1 MKNSYPKTND
11 HRLMGHLQKIAGLAY
26 DVDVRMDTVQ
36 HMLSAIDASG
46 FDCPVPLADCTV
58 VYETFP
64 VAGEVMFPKAKS
76 HLWQLLEST
85 GSAMLVTDA
94 LIQGAD
100 SLFVAIGLNQSEVS
114 DYINRIIFRQSKPAL
129 FVNTFKGTTAV
140 IFSLN
145 SIRG

>member
-1 MKNSYPKTND
+1 
-11 HRLMGHLQKIAGLAY
+11 MGHLQKIAGLAY
-26 DVDVRMDTVQ
+26 DPTVQ
-36 HMLSAIDASG
+36 MDSIHHMLSAIDASS
-46 FDCPVPLADCTV
+46 FNCPVPLQDCIV

-64 VAGEVMFPKAKS
+64 VVGEVMFPKPKS

-85 GSAMLVTDA
+85 DSAMLLTDA

-100 SLFVAIGLNQSEVS
+100 SLLIAARLNKPDVP
-114 DYINRIIFRQSKPAL
+114 DYISRIISRQSKPTL